1 MALTNNASAALSATV
16 AENAAAEAKSYAQ
29 TAIMAED
36 FSIQAQASAEAA
48 AASEALSAE
57 SAAAASASEL
67 SSSEAAAAAQASAQN
82 ATITSNLYPSLDGP
96 LGANAA
102 IIAGTIPNGAIF
114 FVSSASNDS
123 ISDEYKNIA
132 GVATPT
138 GKSDPTT
145 SLVNSAI
152 SVPGLSAS
160 NQNLFTTDEL
170 SFKSTP
176 KNCNK
181 ISITPAAV
189 NVAGSLAWRLSTA
202 VNDSYSEQQAYI
214 GQFNRSLFPS
224 GLISASLLINS
235 IDAIPPG
242 ETFADVRIGVFQFDA
257 SMNEITAARVTKVV
271 CGIAG
276 LSSPGTF
283 GFTSVAL
290 NSSCKYVSL
299 FVGIYPG
306 SRTVSRKFDFKNM
319 IVCDGADNT
328 FRMPP
333 DGYSAIVR
341 DRYASSE
348 NAYSDGSFANTTPG
362 AAAPGWVPSGGSAP
376 VIALKGNVHCLQT
389 PASVSAINIA
399 GPLVPVSAMTSRMFS
414 ASVVLMEKIGDQKL
428 NSAQLN
434 NLRIRLRAYNSSG
447 VQIDNAWPDQPGNDD
462 TSSTGPKFY
471 TRFIPRIDIT
481 SRTNLTVAENI
492 RLPDDATHV
501 SFDFRIEGADGNP
514 APSAYVSFFNVRE
527 GADPSWKGTVSSS
540 SANPSL
546 TQCFVS
552 TTGSDSNTGGSS
564 SPFATLDKAVQAL
577 GGSGTIYL
585 AAGNYSGINIDATV
599 VSGITIIGAETASF
613 TRPLIRYGSA
623 ATGITKTSGSTH
635 VYQYAITGFTAR
647 PPWIW
652 LDNVPDADTLVPT
665 AEQHALLRGRAN
677 RLECTKLWRTAATSK
692 AAALAEMDAD
702 SALPRC
708 HWESSEGVMYFTMP
722 SFADPIATSAKIYA
736 PVSSTQGLFRN
747 VPSVWSA
754 AGKIK
759 LVGIDI
765 RYGGSNTRGFKWSEL
780 NDVRVLGAPVNCF
793 DIANWTS
800 AINCEAAGAGSNGS
814 STTSDGFN
822 GHDFA
827 RFTHADCYSHDNI
840 DDGWSFHEN
849 CFETGRGA
857 FSEYNGGGGF
867 TPALGC
873 QAKYYSCVSRKNARQ
888 ERIFNDKTGGFL
900 SWLAPAPG
908 IDNGVVTSLE
918 AYNCI
923 SIEDKSGFVSG
934 DSSTIPIPG
943 VILKAYDCLAVN
955 PMVYG
960 YRCTQTFDCRH
971 AGTGTARAPGTS
983 TPTNGS
989 YLA

>member
-1 MALTNNASAALSATV
+1 MPTQNPVPSSSFDDMLFNAEKFDQVMTGVLLTYTDRLGNVRYTIAGLESKNNDLIASLIANYTNVVNNLTPLGKVYS
-16 AENAAAEAKSYAQ
+16 N
-29 TAIMAED
+29 
-36 FSIQAQASAEAA
+36 
-48 AASEALSAE
+48 
-57 SAAAASASEL
+57 L
-67 SSSEAAAAAQASAQN
+67 SS
-82 ATITSNLYPSLDGP
+82 
-96 LGANAA
+96 ANAA
-102 IIAGTIPNGAIF
+102 IASGEIANGDTFFIRSSSENSIADEYQNISGLATASGKSYPTTKLVDSAIAAPGI
-114 FVSSASNDS
+114 SASNR
-123 ISDEYKNIA
+123 
-132 GVATPT
+132 
-138 GKSDPTT
+138 
-145 SLVNSAI
+145 
-152 SVPGLSAS
+152 
-160 NQNLFTTDEL
+160 NLFTTDEL
-170 SFKSTP
+170 SFKVP
-176 KNCNK
+176 LKNCNK
-181 ISITPAAV
+181 PSITPTAV
-189 NVAGSLAWRLSTA
+189 NVAGSLAWRLSTV
-202 VNDSYSEQQAYI
+202 VNDSYSEQPTYI

-235 IDAIPPG
+235 VDAVMSG
-242 ETFADVRIGVFQFDA
+242 ETFADVRIGIFQFDA
-257 SMNEITAARVTKVV
+257 SMNEITGARVTKVV

-290 NSSCKYVSL
+290 NASCKYVSL

-306 SRTVSRKFDFKNM
+306 SRTVSRHLDFKNM

-333 DGYSAIVR
+333 DGYTALVR
-341 DRYASSE
+341 DRYASAD
-348 NAYSDGSFANTTPG
+348 NVYSDGAFANTAPG
-362 AAAPGWVPSGGSAP
+362 EAAPGWVPSGGSAP
-376 VIALKGNVHCLQT
+376 VIVVKGGVHCLQT

-399 GPLVPVSAMTSRMFS
+399 GPLVPVSTMTSRMIS

-434 NLRIRLRAYNSSG
+434 NLRIRLRAYNSAG
-447 VQIDNAWPDQPGNDD
+447 VQIDSAWVDQPGNDD

-471 TRFIPRIDIT
+471 TRFLPRIDIT

-501 SFDFRIEGADGNP
+501 SFDFRIEGADGGP

-527 GADPSWKGTVSSS
+527 GADPSWKGVSSS
-540 SANPSL
+540 SSGYTGL
-546 TQCFVS
+546 SQCFVS
-552 TTGSDSNTGGSS
+552 ATGSDSNTGGSG
-564 SPFATLDKAVQAL
+564 SPFVTLDKAVRAL

-585 AAGNYSGINIDATV
+585 AAGNYSGISIDETA
-599 VSGITIIGAETASF
+599 VSDITIIGAETAAF
-613 TRPLIRYGSA
+613 ARPLIRYGSA

-635 VYQYAITGFTAR
+635 VYQYAITGLTAR

-665 AEQHALLRGRAN
+665 SEQHALLRGRAN
-677 RLECTKLWRTAATSK
+677 RLECTKLWRTVATSK

-702 SALPRC
+702 STLPRC

-722 SFADPIATSAKIYA
+722 SFADPIATSAQIYA

-747 VPSVWSA
+747 VPSIWSA
-754 AGKIK
+754 TGKIK

-765 RYGGSNTRGFKWSEL
+765 RYGGSNTRGFKLTEL
-780 NDVRVLGAPVNCF
+780 NDVRVLGAPVNGF
-793 DIANWTS
+793 DIANWTT
-800 AINCEAAGAGSNGS
+800 AINCEAAGVGSNGS

-827 RFTHADCYSHDNI
+827 RFTHTDCYSHDNI

-849 CFETGRGA
+849 CFETGRGS

-873 QAKYYSCVSRKNARQ
+873 QAKYYICVSRKNARQ
-888 ERIFNDKTGGFL
+888 ERILNDKTGGFL

-918 AYNCI
+918 AYSCM

-934 DSSTIPIPG
+934 DSSTVPIPG

-971 AGTGTARAPGTS
+971 SGTGTARAPETS
-983 TPTNGS
+983 TPTNGEL
-989 YLA
+989 LA